1 MTYPML
7 CRSLTAALALA
18 ALAVPAVADEQAVAS
33 TCKPV
38 HADLVE
44 ARATT
49 GCKPADTFCFL
60 GEVDGNHGL
69 RGTTY
74 FKGDSRGTPP
84 PPSPYFLPYSGV
96 FEYTTAGG
104 MLVMRETGLTNQ
116 SQGLPESG
124 AITAY
129 QQIVSATGEFAG
141 ATGYFFVSGFNR
153 DGRIV
158 TKVTGEICTP

>member
-1 MTYPML
+1 MTYPTL
-7 CRSLTAALALA
+7 CRSLTAALAFA
-18 ALAVPAVADEQAVAS
+18 ALAGSAAADDQAITSA
-33 TCKPV
+33 CKPV

-49 GCKPADTFCFL
+49 GCKPGHSFCFL

-74 FKGDSRGTPP
+74 FRGDSAGTAPP
-84 PPSPYFLPYSGV
+84 ASPSFLPYSGV

-104 MLVMRETGLTNQ
+104 VLVMRETGLTNQ
-116 SQGLPESG
+116 SQGTPESG

-129 QQIVSATGEFAG
+129 QQIVSATGEYAG

-158 TKVTGEICTP
+158 TRVTGEICTP